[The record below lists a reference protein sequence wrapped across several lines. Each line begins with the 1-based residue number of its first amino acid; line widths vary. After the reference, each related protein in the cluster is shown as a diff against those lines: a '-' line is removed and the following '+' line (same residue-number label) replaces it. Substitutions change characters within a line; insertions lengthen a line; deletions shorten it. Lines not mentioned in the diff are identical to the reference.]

1 MAVSAGLFAQAPGG
15 INAQLKMW
23 MRSDLAPTITA
34 TTGRISD
41 WKYVNDPTRSFKAS
55 GNDRPVL
62 FTDGINFQTTV
73 RFNGSYIMN
82 GPVGASAPIT
92 AGNDAYSLFAV
103 WNSTYT
109 GANGERIWTQWNC
122 VTQTTGFSLATA
134 YNGTNFLYGAQ
145 FEIDPYG
152 QGIQQVFKPG
162 DWQISQLNMLDQ
174 GSNDLEIVNQQNI
187 TTAPLTLSSDGTTG
201 NSTRYLVSDK
211 NVIGARCTRNAEG
224 FHGDLAELIVY
235 DRPVSGIERQKI
247 FSYLALKYGISLPG
261 FNYAAPDWNGTS
273 GTIYWRTNSVY
284 NHDIFGIGKEDA
296 TTGAAL
302 DLLRSN
308 SLNTGSGN
316 GTGQAAKGNIILTG
330 KPATLDEGE
339 YLMVANDGKSLNETT
354 TELPAIFTGA
364 RRLQREWL
372 VQQTGNTGTI
382 DLSFDTKGLTLS
394 GDLSRPTDFALL
406 IDEDGDGDFTTGTV
420 SYILASSIINGQL
433 QFPLVTFHNGVVF
446 TIASGISL
454 TLLTQPEPAGNP
466 TPVTTTAKAPY
477 PNPFTNEI
485 RLMLDLKGKQNVS
498 VKLYNP
504 AGAVARLW
512 SMPGTH
518 GRNYLTLQDLGNLTA
533 GIYVIS
539 YSYNGGTS
547 RQLMIKK

>member
-1 MAVSAGLFAQAPGG
+1 MAVSAGLCAQAPGG
-15 INAQLKMW
+15 IKAQLKMW

-34 TTGRISD
+34 STGRISD
-41 WKYVNDPTRSFKAS
+41 WKYVNDLTRSFKAS

-73 RFNGSYIMN
+73 RFNGSHIMN
-82 GPVGASAPIT
+82 GPAGSFAPIT

-134 YNGTNFLYGAQ
+134 YNGTSFFYGAQ

-152 QGIQQVFKPG
+152 QGIQQAFKPG

-187 TTAPLTLSSDGTTG
+187 TTAPLLLSSDGTTG
-201 NSTRYLVSDK
+201 NSTRYLVNDR
-211 NVIGARCTRNAEG
+211 NVLGARCARNAEG

-261 FNYAAPDWNGTS
+261 FNYAAPDWNGSS
-273 GTIYWRTNSVY
+273 GTIYWRTNPLY
-284 NHDIFGIGKEDA
+284 NHDIFGIGKENA
-296 TTGAAL
+296 STGAAL

-316 GTGQAAKGNIILTG
+316 GTGQPAKGNIILTG
-330 KPATLDEGE
+330 KAATFDEGE
-339 YLMVANDGKSLNETT
+339 YLLVANDGRTLSETT
-354 TELPAIFTGA
+354 VELPPLFYGA
-364 RRLQREWL
+364 RRLEREWL
-372 VQQTGNTGTI
+372 VQQTGNTGAI
-382 DLSFDTKGLTLS
+382 DVSFDTKGLTLS

-420 SYILASSIINGQL
+420 SYVLASSIINGQL
-433 QFPLVTFHNGVVF
+433 QFPLVDLPNGVVF

-454 TLLTQPEPAGNP
+454 TLLTPPEPAGNP
-466 TPVTTTAKAPY
+466 APVIPATQAPY
-477 PNPFTNEI
+477 PNPFTSELRFI
-485 RLMLDLKGKQNVS
+485 LDLKGHQNVL
-498 VKLYNP
+498 VKLFSP
-504 AGAVARLW
+504 AGSLVRQWRIAGV
-512 SMPGTH
+512 H
-518 GRNYLTLQDLGNLTA
+518 GRNYLILYDLDNLPA
-533 GIYVIS
+533 GVYVVS
-539 YSYNGGTS
+539 YACNGSTG
-547 RQLMIKK
+547 RQLVIKK